1 MDLNKFTLKAW
12 EALQGAQS
20 LALNLNHSEI
30 SPIHLVVSLLEEK
43 ESVIPSIFK
52 KLDINLASLKLD
64 FDKKLKAIPKVTWD
78 INVQSSNTLAKV
90 ITAAESI
97 SKEFQDEYIS
107 MEHLLLSAIKHSS
120 QVKEIFEKYWL
131 NEKILIQAIKD
142 LRWWERITDND
153 PEGKFQALEKYTI
166 DLTAKVSKW
175 NADPIIGRDEEIR
188 RTIQIL
194 SRRTKNNP
202 VLVWDAWVWKT
213 AVAEWLAQRIV
224 ARDVPETLLNKKVLS
239 LDMWALI
246 AWAKYRWEFEERLKA
261 VLKEVWKAE
270 WKIILFIDEIHTI
283 VWAWAGEGAMDA
295 GNLIKP
301 ALARWELHCVWAT
314 TLNEYRKYI
323 EKDPALERRFQPVMI
338 NEPTQEDAI
347 AILRWIK
354 SKYEIHH
361 WIKIKDWA
369 LVQSVILSSK
379 YLPDRKLP
387 DKAIDLMDE
396 AASALRMQLESQP
409 KEIDDLQRKIL
420 RLEVERESIKKE
432 EKDKKRLEELEK
444 KLSEEKEKLNTLMA
458 KWKEEKSSVEKMKEL
473 KTRLDRCSQDAEQ
486 CKRELKFDKL
496 AELQYGTIP
505 EIQKKIKE
513 LEQKEKADW
522 AFIREEVT
530 EEDIAKVVSQWTWI
544 PITKLQT
551 TETHKLISMEWEIAK
566 RIVWQEQA
574 VKAVANAI
582 RRSRTG
588 LTDENKPIWSFL
600 FLGPTWVWKTEVAKA
615 LAEFLF
621 DDESAMTRFDMSEY
635 MEKHAVSKLIGS
647 PPGYVWF
654 DEWGRLTELVR
665 RKPYSVILFDEVEK
679 AHPDVFNIL
688 LQILDDGRLTDSKW
702 RVVNFK
708 NTIIIMTSN
717 IGSQEILEEKGER
730 EKEKKGASLRAKRSN
745 LSDSDT
751 NANSKIASVASAPSQ
766 WRINENI
773 QKKIN
778 ALLLQFFRPEF
789 LNRIDEQIIF
799 HSLSEKDI
807 AEILE
812 LQLNKIKERLAK
824 NWVAVEFTK
833 EAKEFL
839 AKEWYDP
846 LYWARPLKRV
856 LKSEVLDKLAL
867 WVLEWNKWNKVKVW
881 IKNGEVVFG

>member
-1 MDLNKFTLKAW
+1 MNIDKFTLKAW
-12 EALQGAQS
+12 EALQNAQS
-20 LALNLNHSEI
+20 LALNLSHSEI
-30 SPIHLVVSLLEEK
+30 APLHLVYSLFEEK
-43 ESVIPSIFK
+43 ESIFPSIFK
-52 KLDINLASLKLD
+52 KLEVSFDQIRLYLD
-64 FDKKLKAIPKVTWD
+64 QRLKAVPKVSGNAQVWV
-78 INVQSSNTLAKV
+78 NSALSKV
-90 ITAAESI
+90 IANSENIA
-97 SKEFQDEYIS
+97 KDMKDEYVS
-107 MEHLLLSAIKHSS
+107 MEHLLLSAIKNSPS
-120 QVKEIFEKYWL
+120 IKEAFERLWV
-131 NEKILIQAIKD
+131 NEKNLFQAIKD
-142 LRWWERITDND
+142 LRWGERITDNN
-153 PEGKFQALEKYTI
+153 PEGKFQALEKYTV
-166 DLTAKVSKW
+166 DLTSKVSKW

-213 AVAEWLAQRIV
+213 AIAEWLAQRIV
-224 ARDVPETLLNKKVLS
+224 ARDVPETLLNKRVLS

-270 WKIILFIDEIHTI
+270 WKVILFIDEIHTI
-283 VWAWAGEGAMDA
+283 VWAWWGDWAMDA
-295 GNLIKP
+295 WNLIKP
-301 ALARWELHCVWAT
+301 ALSRWELHCVWAT

-361 WIKIKDWA
+361 WIKIKDSA

-409 KEIDDLQRKIL
+409 KEIDDLQRMIL

-432 EKDKKRLEELEK
+432 EKDKKRLEDIEK
-444 KLSEEKEKLNTLMA
+444 KLASEKEKLNSFMA
-458 KWKEEKSSVEKMKEL
+458 KWKEEKWSMEKLKEL
-473 KTRLDRCSQDAEQ
+473 KTKLDRCSQDAELY
-486 CKRELKFDKL
+486 KREQKFDKL
-496 AELQYGTIP
+496 AELQYWTIP
-505 EIQKKIKE
+505 ELNKKIKE
-513 LEQKEKADW
+513 LEGKEKGDW
-522 AFIREEVT
+522 AYIREEVT

-544 PITKLQT
+544 PVVKLQT
-551 TETHKLISMEWEIAK
+551 TETEKLLHMEEEITK
-566 RIVWQEQA
+566 RIIWQKEA
-574 VKAVANAI
+574 VKAVSNAI

-600 FLGPTWVWKTEVAKA
+600 FLWPTWVWKTEIAKA

-621 DDESAMTRFDMSEY
+621 DSEDTMTRFDMSEY

-647 PPGYVWF
+647 PPGYVWH
-654 DEWGRLTELVR
+654 DEWGRLTELIR

-679 AHPDVFNIL
+679 AHPDVFNLL

-708 NTIIIMTSN
+708 STIIIMTSN
-717 IGSQEILEEKGER
+717 IGSHEILEDEGLKW
-730 EKEKKGASLRAKRSN
+730 KAK
-745 LSDSDT
+745 SDT
-751 NANSKIASVASAPSQ
+751 SLNN
-766 WRINENI
+766 
-773 QKKIN
+773 KIN
-778 ALLLQFFRPEF
+778 TLLLQFFRPEF
-789 LNRIDEQIIF
+789 LNRLDEQIIF
-799 HSLSEKDI
+799 HALSKEDI
-807 AEILE
+807 SDILE
-812 LQLNKIKERLAK
+812 LQLLKIKDRLSK
-824 NWVAVEFTK
+824 NWVTVEFTK
-833 EAKEFL
+833 EVKEHL

-856 LKSEVLDKLAL
+856 LKSEVLDKLAI
-867 WVLEWNKWNKVKVW
+867 WVLEWNKWNKVQIW
-881 IKNGEVVFG
+881 IKNWRIVFD